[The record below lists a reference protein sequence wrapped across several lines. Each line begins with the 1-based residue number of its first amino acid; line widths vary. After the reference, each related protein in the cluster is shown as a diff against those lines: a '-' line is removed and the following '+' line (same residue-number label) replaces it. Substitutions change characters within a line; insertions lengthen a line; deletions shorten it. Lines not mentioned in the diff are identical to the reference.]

1 MYRMQDIIATLKE
14 QPFRPFRM
22 HVSDGAHYDINH
34 PEFVMV
40 TTNKVL
46 VFVPF
51 PNQAFPAFQKFDSI
65 AMLHITRLEPLE
77 TKVAASN
84 N

>member
-1 MYRMQDIIATLKE
+1 MYRMNDILNTLKE
-14 QPFRPFRM
+14 QPFRPFRI
-22 HVSDGAHYDINH
+22 HVSDGAHYDVRH

-40 TTNKVL
+40 TTNQVL

-51 PNQAFPAFQKFDSI
+51 PNQPHPAFQRYHSI
-65 AMLHITRLEPLE
+65 AMIHISRLEPLE
-77 TKVAASN
+77 TQVPASN